1 MSQKPDLRLDLRWDD
16 VRVFLALF
24 RERNLG
30 AAGKRLGLD
39 ASTASRRLAAL
50 EDALAT
56 RLFDRTPEGL
66 RPTQAGERLVA
77 AAEETEAGMLRFAT
91 AVDGLE
97 RKVEGVVRLAT
108 FPGLA
113 DNFLPPIFA
122 RLLERHPGLR
132 LEVDVG
138 SAVADLARR
147 EADLALRSVRPQSGD
162 LVMTKLLSSRWLL
175 MAAPE
180 RAKRIGKLAAWSD
193 VPWVD
198 WGVDLAHIP
207 SARWLSTHAP
217 EVRPVLRTS
226 AGGAFVAAIE
236 HDVGVGLMTE
246 HFTQVRRI
254 VPVQLA
260 PALEPAAA
268 LWPSDDLWLVGH
280 RALRD
285 VPRVAA
291 VWQFLVEQLSQ
302 ATLAQSAQAKLP
314 AAPAAPAARGRAA
327 QRISR

>member
-1 MSQKPDLRLDLRWDD
+1 MSQDQPLRLDLRWDD
-16 VRVFLALF
+16 VRVFLALY
-24 RERNLG
+24 RERNLSG
-30 AAGKRLGLD
+30 AGKRLGLD

-50 EDALAT
+50 EEALAT
-56 RLFDRTPEGL
+56 PLFDRMPEGL
-66 RPTQAGERLVA
+66 RATLAAERLLP

-122 RLLERHPGLR
+122 RLLAAHPGLR

-138 SAVADLARR
+138 AAVADLGRR

-180 RAKRIGKLAAWSD
+180 RARKIGKLAAWDD
-193 VPWVD
+193 VPWIE
-198 WGVDLAHIP
+198 WGADLAHIP
-207 SARWLSTHAP
+207 SSRWLSTHAP
-217 EVRPVLRTS
+217 TVRPVLRTS

-246 HFTQVRRI
+246 HFTAVRRI
-254 VPVQLA
+254 VPVKLA

-268 LWPSDDLWLVGH
+268 LWPVDDLWLVGH

-291 VWQFLVEQLSQ
+291 VWQFLVEHLSG
-302 ATLAQSAQAKLP
+302 ASLAH
-314 AAPAAPAARGRAA
+314 AAGARRPGARTR
-327 QRISR
+327 QRTSK

>member
-1 MSQKPDLRLDLRWDD
+1 MSQPSIPSRLELRWDD
-16 VRVFLALF
+16 VRVFLALY

-30 AAGKRLGLD
+30 AAGKRLALD

-50 EDALAT
+50 EEALDT
-56 RLFDRTPEGL
+56 RLFDRVPEGL
-66 RPTQAGERLVA
+66 RATAAAERLLP

-97 RKVEGVVRLAT
+97 RKVEGVVRIAT

-122 RLLERHPGLR
+122 ALLAKYPGLR
-132 LEVDVG
+132 LEIDV
-138 SAVADLARR
+138 SAAVADLGRR
-147 EADLALRSVRPQSGD
+147 EADLALRSIRPQSGD
-162 LVMTKLLSSRWLL
+162 LVMTRLLSSRWVL
-175 MAAPE
+175 MASPE
-180 RAKRIGKLAAWSD
+180 RAKRIGRLAAWND
-193 VPWVD
+193 VPWIE
-198 WGVDLAHIP
+198 WGSDLAHIP
-207 SARWLSTHAP
+207 SSRWLSTHAP

-246 HFTQVRRI
+246 AFEHVRRI
-254 VPVQLA
+254 VPVRLA

-285 VPRVAA
+285 VPRIAA
-291 VWQFLVEQLSQ
+291 VWQFLLEHLAG
-302 ATLAQSAQAKLP
+302 ATGADASKAKLAKKP
-314 AAPAAPAARGRAA
+314 
-327 QRISR
+327 QRMSR